1 MERQI
6 QLPILI
12 LLSILELW
20 IGYQFLCGAEEKKY
34 LKFWK
39 KILIWSDILGLGILL
54 GINRNMFY
62 FSHTMFVIEIVI
74 MSIPFCILYF
84 RKWYVIVE
92 LIIIYNSILAMLDFF
107 WAFCGMAFLKD
118 FWHIIYVFGN
128 SPWKCFLLLLSRG
141 LMAFLVFRWNSLQR
155 KEEFLEEAQKLLV
168 MVAIVFLLLVRI
180 YQYVIYNIMKNLS
193 DIRAESAAGSIITV
207 AIMAIFIVV
216 VWWKYYDLRKVNHF
230 LEMKEKLELNRL
242 KEIDYILEQNRI
254 QIHDMRHHLI
264 ILKEYAVRKEYS
276 EIDNYLN
283 QLLERSTEVQEKKW
297 TQIHNLDII
306 LCEKVKEAEKE
317 NIQFDVKADILT
329 RLPFQEIETS
339 ALIGNLLDNAIEAC
353 RNKEKGE
360 KKITIEIRQ
369 KKEFLFITVTN
380 SIGCRPKE
388 KYGKLVSSKK
398 DKSIHGYGLKS
409 VDRIVK
415 KYNGFFE
422 YEIKDEKF
430 IARLLVLNPRK

>member
-1 MERQI
+1 
-6 QLPILI
+6 
-12 LLSILELW
+12 
-20 IGYQFLCGAEEKKY
+20 
-34 LKFWK
+34 
-39 KILIWSDILGLGILL
+39 
-54 GINRNMFY
+54 
-62 FSHTMFVIEIVI
+62 
-74 MSIPFCILYF
+74 
-84 RKWYVIVE
+84 
-92 LIIIYNSILAMLDFF
+92 
-107 WAFCGMAFLKD
+107 
-118 FWHIIYVFGN
+118 
-128 SPWKCFLLLLSRG
+128 
-141 LMAFLVFRWNSLQR
+141 MAFLVFRWNSLQR
-155 KEEFLEEAQKLLV
+155 KEEFLEEAKKLLV

-264 ILKEYAVRKEYS
+264 DSERICSKKMEYS

-380 SIGCRPKE
+380 SMDA
-388 KYGKLVSSKK
+388 V
-398 DKSIHGYGLKS
+398 
-409 VDRIVK
+409 
-415 KYNGFFE
+415 
-422 YEIKDEKF
+422 
-430 IARLLVLNPRK
+430 RKRSMGN